1 MLHFLDIILSPQDLE
16 RINQGVYQRL
26 GQTPN
31 RPRSVFNTQEFKFN
45 TQQFRLDADSNVYDT
60 PAVDSASVDSVVNNG
75 VADSIPNQEGV
86 VDTIKAS
93 VSFINGTGGGDD
105 TTTLICTAFVIIAAL
120 ALCFSFIRLYRKRLP
135 SICGI
140 SSPR

>member
-16 RINQGVYQRL
+16 RINQGVYQRW

-31 RPRSVFNTQEFKFN
+31 RPRSVFNTQEFKVN
-45 TQQFRLDADSNVYDT
+45 TQQFRLDADSNVYYT

-105 TTTLICTAFVIIAAL
+105 TTAFICTALVIIAAL
-120 ALCFSFIRLYRKRLP
+120 ALCFYFIRLYRKRLP

-140 SSPR
+140 N

>member
-16 RINQGVYQRL
+16 RINQGVYQRW

-31 RPRSVFNTQEFKFN
+31 RPRILFNTQEFKVN
-45 TQQFRLDADSNVYDT
+45 TQQFRLDADSNVYYT
-60 PAVDSASVDSVVNNG
+60 PAVDSASVDSVVNKG
-75 VADSIPNQEGV
+75 VADSIPNQDGII
-86 VDTIKAS
+86 DTLKAS
-93 VSFINGTGGGDD
+93 GSFINGTGGGDD
-105 TTTLICTAFVIIAAL
+105 TTTLIWTAFVIIAAL

-140 SSPR
+140 N